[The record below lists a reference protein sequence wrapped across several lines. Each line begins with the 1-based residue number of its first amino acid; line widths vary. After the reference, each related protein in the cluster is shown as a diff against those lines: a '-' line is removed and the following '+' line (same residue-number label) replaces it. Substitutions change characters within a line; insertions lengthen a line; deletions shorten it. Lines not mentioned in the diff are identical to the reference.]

1 MQLYS
6 CLETCLHFKKMLNLC
21 LQNVFKYN
29 MYRLVVPPNN
39 SNTPIIGY
47 ILPNIAKTKEL

>member
-1 MQLYS
+1 
-6 CLETCLHFKKMLNLC
+6 MLRNLFAF
-21 LQNVFKYN
+21 QKNVKFMSSKCFMKYN